1 MSQEYAIKWKKHKVL
16 VRKLQGRQKGILEGE
31 GKSEWWDKVSKRVK
45 KHSKLKK
52 KDFFS
57 IYSNIAEINHGISIS
72 DFPQDQ
78 PGYIF

>member
-1 MSQEYAIKWKKHKVL
+1 MMRQSKQKSKKTQQIK
-16 VRKLQGRQKGILEGE
+16 
-31 GKSEWWDKVSKRVK
+31 
-45 KHSKLKK
+45 KK